1 VVTVTTTP
9 DVLPE
14 MDAVQAA
21 LETAGLTVYVGGAPT
36 AAGWSPP
43 AQYTVLY
50 PDPGTAVRESLADDR
65 TDLATLMQVT
75 CVGAT
80 VERALWVAGRV
91 RAALSAPLVV
101 DGRACWRPEDLGGP
115 PVQRDDDVTPPV
127 FFVPVQYQ
135 LRSTPA

>member
-1 VVTVTTTP
+1 MTTP

-14 MDAVQAA
+14 VDAVQAV
-21 LETAGLTVYVGGAPT
+21 LEAAGLAVYVGGAPT
-36 AAGWSPP
+36 TAGWSPP
-43 AQYTVLY
+43 DKYAVLY

-65 TDLATLMQVT
+65 DGLAALMQVT

-91 RAALSAPLVV
+91 RTALAVPLVV

-127 FFVPVQYQ
+127 WFVPVQYQ